1 MFILLM
7 TSLMNSYI
15 PMIALE
21 WLKFHISQLSY
32 HRANKGRQPSTM
44 LLLALPLAAAAV
56 SASYSPSAS
65 EAFVDSIAESFSAT
79 DGDND
84 VGVFLPLP
92 DDDGQHLD
100 RRDRR
105 RLSTW
110 MGQAWKAN
118 KICTHTYQGTVFRLR
133 SLTQAECNAIPSSA
147 RTWCATSS
155 PYVPWANPGQKCV
168 AYGDAGANTWCPA
181 STYSCRED
189 VWTDGKTAWWYERLP
204 PLPAPPTAPPSPPSL
219 PPQPSPPPPLPRRR
233 RTLASSTLYK

>member
-84 VGVFLPLP
+84 VGVSLPLP
-92 DDDGQHLD
+92 MM
-100 RRDRR
+100 
-105 RLSTW
+105 T
-110 MGQAWKAN
+110 
-118 KICTHTYQGTVFRLR
+118 
-133 SLTQAECNAIPSSA
+133 
-147 RTWCATSS
+147 
-155 PYVPWANPGQKCV
+155 
-168 AYGDAGANTWCPA
+168 A
-181 STYSCRED
+181 STSTARRPGSAL
-189 VWTDGKTAWWYERLP
+189 DGPGMEG
-204 PLPAPPTAPPSPPSL
+204 
-219 PPQPSPPPPLPRRR
+219 Q
-233 RTLASSTLYK
+233 